1 MGILHQKQ
9 ATLCDKSNNKT
20 MSTTA
25 GFKRY
30 TVAGEA
36 WRGVVPCI
44 IAGKGWGTLS
54 RNLGYWQIIAE
65 CWENRM

>member
-1 MGILHQKQ
+1 MGILHPKQ

-36 WRGVVPCI
+36 WRGVVQSSMYNCWKRV
-44 IAGKGWGTLS
+44 GDTFKK
-54 RNLGYWQIIAE
+54 LGILADHS
-65 CWENRM
+65 